1 MKSKMFPFVL
11 FLNSTNFQLNM
22 MSTFKM
28 KGGHR
33 CFPLFL
39 IQEFLKNLV
48 YFTQFQK

>member
-1 MKSKMFPFVL
+1 MNSKRFSFVL
-11 FLNSTNFQLNM
+11 FLNSTNFQLNK
-22 MSTFKM
+22 MSTFEM

-48 YFTQFQK
+48 YFTQYLK